1 MNRIMMQSLFILMVA
16 ACVSVTFSF
25 VTPSI
30 LCRSTIR
37 TSLTMKM
44 PEKIANKDEKGM
56 MDRFE
61 AMAATKR
68 KAAAALKGNNKELAA
83 ELEEMADE
91 MKETA
96 DAFGTNKHHMISK
109 VLIDL
114 LFFIGM
120 DVSCCV

>member
-1 MNRIMMQSLFILMVA
+1 
-16 ACVSVTFSF
+16 
-25 VTPSI
+25 
-30 LCRSTIR
+30 
-37 TSLTMKM
+37 MKM

-56 MDRFE
+56 MDRFD

-96 DAFGTNKHHMISK
+96 EAFGT
-109 VLIDL
+109 
-114 LFFIGM
+114 FI
-120 DVSCCV
+120 

>member
-1 MNRIMMQSLFILMVA
+1 MMHSFFILMVA
-16 ACVSVTFSF
+16 SCISVTFSF

-30 LCRSTIR
+30 LCRSFR
-37 TSLTMKM
+37 TSSLTMKL

-56 MDRFE
+56 MDRFD

-96 DAFGTNKHHMISK
+96 EAFGT
-109 VLIDL
+109 
-114 LFFIGM
+114 FT
-120 DVSCCV
+120 

>member
-1 MNRIMMQSLFILMVA
+1 MVQSFFLLMVA
-16 ACVSVTFSF
+16 VCVSVTFSF

-30 LCRSTIR
+30 LCRSLR
-37 TSLTMKM
+37 SSSLMMKM

-56 MDRFE
+56 MDRFD

-96 DAFGTNKHHMISK
+96 AMFGM
-109 VLIDL
+109 
-114 LFFIGM
+114 FI
-120 DVSCCV
+120 

>member
-1 MNRIMMQSLFILMVA
+1 
-16 ACVSVTFSF
+16 
-25 VTPSI
+25 
-30 LCRSTIR
+30 
-37 TSLTMKM
+37 MKM

-114 LFFIGM
+114 LFFIGT